1 MSQEAVGR
9 RVCAVVA
16 MTALLLIGLSLP
28 SSARSADAPSSPR
41 ASLLPLAK
49 PLWSELSPAQQQL
62 LRELEPDWNGLP
74 ATKKRSWLTIANRIP
89 QMDATDREKVE
100 ARIREWARLT
110 PEQRQLARNN
120 FRLAKSL
127 PKTERVATWEQYQQM
142 SPEQQSVL
150 RANGWTSNTAARH
163 AGAPT
168 GLAKRASR
176 PIPGMIPPALHDP
189 APPASGIPAP
199 ATSTSEAERG
209 AQDSTAPAPTEQET
223 KE

>member
-1 MSQEAVGR
+1 MPGSIGR
-9 RVCAVVA
+9 RLGFVVA
-16 MTALLLIGLSLP
+16 TTTLIVGFALP
-28 SSARSADAPSSPR
+28 STARPADELSRPR
-41 ASLLPLAK
+41 ASLLPLAR

-62 LRELEPDWNGLP
+62 LRELEPVWNGLP

-89 QMDATDREKVE
+89 QMDAADREKAE

-189 APPASGIPAP
+189 VPPPPAIPAP
-199 ATSTSEAERG
+199 AAPTTEAER
-209 AQDSTAPAPTEQET
+209 TAPESAAATEHET